1 MHAWSVCSYPDFA
14 FPFSL
19 RYGARSF
26 GLVIKELWHLLMREE
41 GFSKRVLVKE
51 KSKYTL
57 RGANAGSLPRL
68 WCIHIIDALLH
79 THRSSELLHNTSA
92 STVSLFLS
100 SEIILGL
107 QNHKQDR
114 ILHIG
119 GDCRRHHSPLT
130 HVFDCR
136 FLLLVHCSDTGK
148 CNGSGSGCPAVHHQA
163 GPLTG
168 MWDVGP
174 VVSGLLRRSVLVAR
188 SGKAIKVGDTGKGHG
203 SPSEGLR
210 KEVCHREEAMR
221 RHMHRTSRN
230 IQQEWICSHLWE
242 FAEEYYFK
250 MICLASNS
258 TIRVKWELL
267 LN

>member
-1 MHAWSVCSYPDFA
+1 MSGRFQKHDLTTL
-14 FPFSL
+14 SL
-19 RYGARSF
+19 RFSSQLPFLKKGFTAALKVSQHSRAHACMIRLQLPWFCIPFFSVRCGARSF

-41 GFSKRVLVKE
+41 GFSKRVLVEE

-57 RGANAGSLPRL
+57 RGANAGSLPWL

-107 QNHKQDR
+107 QNHKQDG

-168 MWDVGP
+168 MWHVGP
-174 VVSGLLRRSVLVAR
+174 VV
-188 SGKAIKVGDTGKGHG
+188 
-203 SPSEGLR
+203 
-210 KEVCHREEAMR
+210 
-221 RHMHRTSRN
+221 
-230 IQQEWICSHLWE
+230 
-242 FAEEYYFK
+242 
-250 MICLASNS
+250 
-258 TIRVKWELL
+258 
-267 LN
+267 